1 MADGT
6 GPLPNRKDMS
16 VSDKVGFLP
25 IQVAPQ
31 RFFNVFVLFL
41 LGTKA
46 FFIFGGKYYETMANF
61 KMNQT

>member
-1 MADGT
+1 
-6 GPLPNRKDMS
+6 MS

>member
-1 MADGT
+1 MADGA

-31 RFFNVFVLFL
+31 RFSMSLSCFYW
-41 LGTKA
+41 GQRR